1 MTLLWIRHGEK
12 KFKNG
17 KGSPGYCDHDPP
29 LKKNNDPNINIV
41 GHSIFIRFGVPDKII
56 CSPFLRTRETATS
69 LQKFF
74 SKYYSKDI
82 EIEVDVNIGE
92 FLGWIKP
99 SGLKAQVTEETS
111 TYINPLLGIEKI
123 KDVRERS
130 KNHIDSIRRT
140 DNILIITHGIVI
152 EFIHKHL
159 TGEKLNKVK
168 ELSGI
173 SLTGGIVKEFEIR
186 V

>member
-1 MTLLWIRHGEK
+1 MGIISHNLNQGLTV
-12 KFKNG
+12 
-17 KGSPGYCDHDPP
+17 PP
-29 LKKNNDPNINIV
+29 
-41 GHSIFIRFGVPDKII
+41 R
-56 CSPFLRTRETATS
+56 
-69 LQKFF
+69 
-74 SKYYSKDI
+74 
-82 EIEVDVNIGE
+82 
-92 FLGWIKP
+92 
-99 SGLKAQVTEETS
+99 
-111 TYINPLLGIEKI
+111 
-123 KDVRERS
+123 RERS